1 MSSPSV
7 LRAKP
12 LDGASLG
19 AGTILPVSVSWLPT
33 PRGGQCG
40 FVDPNDK
47 RKEGREGGKEKEKEK
62 QKKEKDSTP
71 TDRGRTNSKRLD

>member
-1 MSSPSV
+1 MRSPSV
-7 LRAKP
+7 LCAKP

-19 AGTILPVSVSWLPT
+19 AETILPVSVSWLPT

-47 RKEGREGGKEKEKEK
+47 RKEGREGGKEKEKR
-62 QKKEKDSTP
+62 KKKKHSH
-71 TDRGRTNSKRLD
+71 